1 MIKYHQEN
9 DVAIVT
15 GNLGS
20 ELKTIS
26 PINAKPGKN
35 NVSSTIGK
43 ILGVISSK
51 VAIGANSAF

>member
-9 DVAIVT
+9 DVAIDT
-15 GNLGS
+15 GNPWS

-26 PINAKPGKN
+26 PINGKPGKN
-35 NVSSTIGK
+35 QPTIGK

-51 VAIGANSAF
+51 VAIGANSAL